1 MPGGQVLI
9 RNLFQVADGQRLLAV
24 LPHGGKRAREKSEVA
39 VIRAQSL
46 IRAPPS

>member
-24 LPHGGKRAREKSEVA
+24 LPRGGKRAREKSEVA